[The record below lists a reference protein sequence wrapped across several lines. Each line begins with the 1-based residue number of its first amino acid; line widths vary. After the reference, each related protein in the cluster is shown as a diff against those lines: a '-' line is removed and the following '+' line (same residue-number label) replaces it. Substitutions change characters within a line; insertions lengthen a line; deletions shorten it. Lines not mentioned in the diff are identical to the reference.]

1 MSTQKPL
8 LVIHLHQVID
18 IDNHLTKYLTSKDIY
33 IKCSLG
39 NKVLKTPAIGKMGIV
54 DEKVTFQYG
63 GEQML
68 LCELLTKKNSRQVGV
83 SRISLQ
89 QIPTQ
94 QRAQPNGFRVLNSGR
109 KQIASLGITLFKTD
123 RNALATEGSNILNA
137 SIGRDGNNNENRRVS
152 IQRRMSGTAPN
163 NVYAPFTVN
172 PVGLDQQRQQ
182 RQNQPAVAMQHRP
195 SQEEV
200 NHNNNA
206 VAVRNEQQYPAET
219 YAQLRAILG
228 NISDEE
234 ANEML
239 EDFNGNVES
248 CINYYFA
255 SGQHPKV
262 VEVGPDHNNN
272 NAVAVQNEQQFPAE
286 TYAQLRAILGNISDE
301 EANKMLEDFNGNVES
316 CINYYFASGQHPKV
330 ENVLVAPVVVAPP
343 SISKPRP
350 TAPVLPNTRSAPVL
364 QTDRNANNTKAE
376 VRRRALS
383 VQKFDAG
390 ALGHLRAIVG
400 DISDRHANE
409 LLDKAGGDVER
420 AVNYYFA
427 NPEKYSGVPQQVKPT
442 VAPRQTSSMQSRA
455 REARRKPKVL
465 PRARVIRPQAA
476 PHRQVRSFLNNDI
489 KYSMAG
495 NLAPPMSP
503 SPPPV
508 VSGTYIRPSGIIGRP
523 VVQAQPM
530 APRNAFGNNNP
541 YNTGYNNNVNMYHN
555 MNATG
560 MNGRMGYMNNTSRGM
575 MNNGRMTHH
584 NNVMSMNNNNMTM
597 NNTMYNPPP
606 APQSYSGYNK
616 YRAAPGTTNF

>member
-8 LVIHLHQVID
+8 LVIHLHQIID

-137 SIGRDGNNNENRRVS
+137 SIGRDGNNNENRRAS

-182 RQNQPAVAMQHRP
+182 RRQNQPAVAMQHRP

-206 VAVRNEQQYPAET
+206 VAVRN
-219 YAQLRAILG
+219 
-228 NISDEE
+228 
-234 ANEML
+234 
-239 EDFNGNVES
+239 
-248 CINYYFA
+248 
-255 SGQHPKV
+255 K
-262 VEVGPDHNNN
+262 
-272 NAVAVQNEQQFPAE
+272 QQFPAE

-301 EANKMLEDFNGNVES
+301 EANEMLEDFNGNVES

-508 VSGTYIRPSGIIGRP
+508 VSGTYIRASGIIGRP

-530 APRNAFGNNNP
+530 AHLCSGSARFPSTHPACPPCSDLFVPRVA
-541 YNTGYNNNVNMYHN
+541 
-555 MNATG
+555 
-560 MNGRMGYMNNTSRGM
+560 
-575 MNNGRMTHH
+575 
-584 NNVMSMNNNNMTM
+584 
-597 NNTMYNPPP
+597 
-606 APQSYSGYNK
+606 
-616 YRAAPGTTNF
+616 

>member
-8 LVIHLHQVID
+8 LVIHLHQIID

-200 NHNNNA
+200 NQNNNA
-206 VAVRNEQQYPAET
+206 VAVRN
-219 YAQLRAILG
+219 
-228 NISDEE
+228 
-234 ANEML
+234 
-239 EDFNGNVES
+239 
-248 CINYYFA
+248 
-255 SGQHPKV
+255 K
-262 VEVGPDHNNN
+262 
-272 NAVAVQNEQQFPAE
+272 QQFPAE

-301 EANKMLEDFNGNVES
+301 EANEMLEDFNGNVES

-508 VSGTYIRPSGIIGRP
+508 VSGTYVRASGSIGRP

>member
-8 LVIHLHQVID
+8 LVIHLHQIID

-137 SIGRDGNNNENRRVS
+137 SIGRDGNNNENRRAS

-182 RQNQPAVAMQHRP
+182 RHQNQPAVAMQHRP

-206 VAVRNEQQYPAET
+206 VAVR
-219 YAQLRAILG
+219 
-228 NISDEE
+228 
-234 ANEML
+234 
-239 EDFNGNVES
+239 
-248 CINYYFA
+248 
-255 SGQHPKV
+255 
-262 VEVGPDHNNN
+262 
-272 NAVAVQNEQQFPAE
+272 NEQQFPAE

-455 REARRKPKVL
+455 REAR
-465 PRARVIRPQAA
+465 PRW
-476 PHRQVRSFLNNDI
+476 
-489 KYSMAG
+489 
-495 NLAPPMSP
+495 
-503 SPPPV
+503 
-508 VSGTYIRPSGIIGRP
+508 
-523 VVQAQPM
+523 
-530 APRNAFGNNNP
+530 
-541 YNTGYNNNVNMYHN
+541 
-555 MNATG
+555 
-560 MNGRMGYMNNTSRGM
+560 
-575 MNNGRMTHH
+575 
-584 NNVMSMNNNNMTM
+584 
-597 NNTMYNPPP
+597 
-606 APQSYSGYNK
+606 
-616 YRAAPGTTNF
+616 

>member
-137 SIGRDGNNNENRRVS
+137 SIGRDGSNNENRRAS

-206 VAVRNEQQYPAET
+206 VAVRN
-219 YAQLRAILG
+219 
-228 NISDEE
+228 
-234 ANEML
+234 
-239 EDFNGNVES
+239 
-248 CINYYFA
+248 
-255 SGQHPKV
+255 K
-262 VEVGPDHNNN
+262 
-272 NAVAVQNEQQFPAE
+272 QQFPAE

-301 EANKMLEDFNGNVES
+301 EANEMLEDFNGNVES

>member
-1 MSTQKPL
+1 MSTEKPL

-182 RQNQPAVAMQHRP
+182 RRQNQPAVAMQHRP

-206 VAVRNEQQYPAET
+206 VAVRNEQQFPAET

-234 ANEML
+234 ANE
-239 EDFNGNVES
+239 
-248 CINYYFA
+248 
-255 SGQHPKV
+255 
-262 VEVGPDHNNN
+262 
-272 NAVAVQNEQQFPAE
+272 
-286 TYAQLRAILGNISDE
+286 
-301 EANKMLEDFNGNVES
+301 MLEDFNGNVES

-508 VSGTYIRPSGIIGRP
+508 VSGTYIRASGIIGRP

-541 YNTGYNNNVNMYHN
+541 YNTGYNNNVNMYRN

>member
-206 VAVRNEQQYPAET
+206 VAVRNEQQFPAET

-234 ANEML
+234 ANE
-239 EDFNGNVES
+239 
-248 CINYYFA
+248 
-255 SGQHPKV
+255 
-262 VEVGPDHNNN
+262 
-272 NAVAVQNEQQFPAE
+272 
-286 TYAQLRAILGNISDE
+286 
-301 EANKMLEDFNGNVES
+301 MLEDFNGNVES

-508 VSGTYIRPSGIIGRP
+508 VSGTYIRASGIIGRP

-541 YNTGYNNNVNMYHN
+541 YNTGYNNNVNMYRN

>member
-1 MSTQKPL
+1 MSTEKPL

-137 SIGRDGNNNENRRVS
+137 SIGRDGSNNENRRAS

-206 VAVRNEQQYPAET
+206 VAVRN
-219 YAQLRAILG
+219 
-228 NISDEE
+228 
-234 ANEML
+234 
-239 EDFNGNVES
+239 
-248 CINYYFA
+248 
-255 SGQHPKV
+255 K
-262 VEVGPDHNNN
+262 
-272 NAVAVQNEQQFPAE
+272 QQFPAE

-301 EANKMLEDFNGNVES
+301 EANEMLEDFNGNVES

-508 VSGTYIRPSGIIGRP
+508 VSGTYIRASGIIGRP

-530 APRNAFGNNNP
+530 APRKAFGNNNP
-541 YNTGYNNNVNMYHN
+541 YNTGYNNNVNMYRN

>member
-206 VAVRNEQQYPAET
+206 VAVRN
-219 YAQLRAILG
+219 
-228 NISDEE
+228 
-234 ANEML
+234 
-239 EDFNGNVES
+239 
-248 CINYYFA
+248 
-255 SGQHPKV
+255 K
-262 VEVGPDHNNN
+262 
-272 NAVAVQNEQQFPAE
+272 QQFPAE

-301 EANKMLEDFNGNVES
+301 EANEMLEDFNGNVES

-508 VSGTYIRPSGIIGRP
+508 VSGTYVRASGSIGRP

-541 YNTGYNNNVNMYHN
+541 YNTGYNNNVNMYRN

>member
-182 RQNQPAVAMQHRP
+182 RRQNQPAVAMQHRP

-206 VAVRNEQQYPAET
+206 VAVRNEQQFPAET

-234 ANEML
+234 ANE
-239 EDFNGNVES
+239 
-248 CINYYFA
+248 
-255 SGQHPKV
+255 
-262 VEVGPDHNNN
+262 
-272 NAVAVQNEQQFPAE
+272 
-286 TYAQLRAILGNISDE
+286 
-301 EANKMLEDFNGNVES
+301 MLEDFNGNVES

-508 VSGTYIRPSGIIGRP
+508 VSGTYVRASGSIGRP

-541 YNTGYNNNVNMYHN
+541 YNTGYNNNVNMYRN

>member
-1 MSTQKPL
+1 MSTQKTL
-8 LVIHLHQVID
+8 LVIHLHQIID

-68 LCELLTKKNSRQVGV
+68 LCELLTKKNFRQVGV

-109 KQIASLGITLFKTD
+109 KQIGSLGITLFKTD

-137 SIGRDGNNNENRRVS
+137 SIGRDGNNTDGKRK
-152 IQRRMSGTAPN
+152 
-163 NVYAPFTVN
+163 
-172 PVGLDQQRQQ
+172 L
-182 RQNQPAVAMQHRP
+182 AVALQHRP

-200 NHNNNA
+200 DELLA
-206 VAVRNEQQYPAET
+206 ALGDEATTCPACGNIIIKNGGDNQMMCGCEAKPAGGT
-219 YAQLRAILG
+219 MEKALAGGGCGHMFDFNTGAPLG
-228 NISDEE
+228 NGSI
-234 ANEML
+234 
-239 EDFNGNVES
+239 GNP
-248 CINYYFA
+248 INDRQWKF
-255 SGQHPKV
+255 KV
-262 VEVGPDHNNN
+262 GNNDNNN
-272 NAVAVQNEQQFPAE
+272 NAIAVQNEQQFPAE
-286 TYAQLRAILGNISDE
+286 TYAQLRAVLGNISDE
-301 EANKMLEDFNGNVES
+301 EANEMLEDFNGNVES

-350 TAPVLPNTRSAPVL
+350 TAPVLPNSRSAPVL
-364 QTDRNANNTKAE
+364 QTDRNANNTKTEA
-376 VRRRALS
+376 RRRALS

-400 DISDRHANE
+400 EISDTHANE

-442 VAPRQTSSMQSRA
+442 VAPRQTSSMQRRA
-455 REARRKPKVL
+455 REARMKPKVL

-476 PHRQVRSFLNNDI
+476 PRGPVRRSFLNNDI

-495 NLAPPMSP
+495 NLAPPA
-503 SPPPV
+503 PPPV
-508 VSGTYIRPSGIIGRP
+508 VSGTYIRASGIIGRP
-523 VVQAQPM
+523 VVQAQPI
-530 APRNAFGNNNP
+530 AGVTPPRNAFGNNNP
-541 YNTGYNNNVNMYHN
+541 YNTGYNVNMYRN

-560 MNGRMGYMNNTSRGM
+560 MNGRMGYMNNNSRGM
-575 MNNGRMTHH
+575 MNNRRMTYN
-584 NNVMSMNNNNMTM
+584 NNVMSMNNNNMAM
-597 NNTMYNPPP
+597 NNTMYNPP

-616 YRAAPGTTNF
+616 YGAAPGTTNFNANGINHYGRRY

>member
-8 LVIHLHQVID
+8 LVIHLHQIID

-68 LCELLTKKNSRQVGV
+68 LCELLTKKNFRQLGV

-137 SIGRDGNNNENRRVS
+137 SIGRDGNNTDGKR
-152 IQRRMSGTAPN
+152 I
-163 NVYAPFTVN
+163 
-172 PVGLDQQRQQ
+172 L
-182 RQNQPAVAMQHRP
+182 AVALQHRP

-200 NHNNNA
+200 DDLLAALGDEATTCPACGNIIIKNGGDNQMMCGCEAKPAGGTMEKALAGGGCGHMFDFNTGAPLGNGSIGNPINDRQWKFKVGNNDNNNNA
-206 VAVRNEQQYPAET
+206 IAVQNEQQFPAET

-255 SGQHPKV
+255 SGQQPKV
-262 VEVGPDHNNN
+262 
-272 NAVAVQNEQQFPAE
+272 
-286 TYAQLRAILGNISDE
+286 
-301 EANKMLEDFNGNVES
+301 K
-316 CINYYFASGQHPKV
+316 
-330 ENVLVAPVVVAPP
+330 NVLVAPVVAAPP

-350 TAPVLPNTRSAPVL
+350 TAPVLPNSRSAPVL
-364 QTDRNANNTKAE
+364 QTDRNANNTKTEA
-376 VRRRALS
+376 RRRALS

-400 DISDRHANE
+400 EISDTHANE

-442 VAPRQTSSMQSRA
+442 VARRQTSSMQRRA
-455 REARRKPKVL
+455 REARMKPKVL

-476 PHRQVRSFLNNDI
+476 PRGPVRRSFLNNDI

-495 NLAPPMSP
+495 NLAPPA
-503 SPPPV
+503 PPPV
-508 VSGTYIRPSGIIGRP
+508 VSGTYVNASGSIGKT
-523 VVQAQPM
+523 VVQAQPI
-530 APRNAFGNNNP
+530 AGVTPPRNAFGNNNP
-541 YNTGYNNNVNMYHN
+541 YNNNNVNMYRN

-560 MNGRMGYMNNTSRGM
+560 MNGRMGYMNNNSRGM
-575 MNNGRMTHH
+575 MNNRRMTYN
-584 NNVMSMNNNNMTM
+584 NNVMSMNNNNMAM
-597 NNTMYNPPP
+597 NYTMYNPP

-616 YRAAPGTTNF
+616 YGTAPGTTNFNANGINHYGRRY

>member
-1 MSTQKPL
+1 M
-8 LVIHLHQVID
+8 
-18 IDNHLTKYLTSKDIY
+18 
-33 IKCSLG
+33 
-39 NKVLKTPAIGKMGIV
+39 KTPAIGKLGIV

-68 LCELLTKKNSRQVGV
+68 LCELLAKKNSRQVGV

-137 SIGRDGNNNENRRVS
+137 SIGRDGSNNENRRAS

-206 VAVRNEQQYPAET
+206 VAVRN
-219 YAQLRAILG
+219 
-228 NISDEE
+228 
-234 ANEML
+234 
-239 EDFNGNVES
+239 
-248 CINYYFA
+248 
-255 SGQHPKV
+255 K
-262 VEVGPDHNNN
+262 
-272 NAVAVQNEQQFPAE
+272 QQFPAE

-400 DISDRHANE
+400 DISDEFDDVDDLYTKLDNSNYIFEGKTTLKDFCKILKLEDDEFENE
-409 LLDKAGGDVER
+409 KGEAETLAGLILEVHGL
-420 AVNYYFA
+420 F
-427 NPEKYSGVPQQVKPT
+427 
-442 VAPRQTSSMQSRA
+442 PRQGQTIPCKNFTFKINNLEKKRI
-455 REARRKPKVL
+455 K
-465 PRARVIRPQAA
+465 
-476 PHRQVRSFLNNDI
+476 QVHVKLN
-489 KYSMAG
+489 
-495 NLAPPMSP
+495 
-503 SPPPV
+503 
-508 VSGTYIRPSGIIGRP
+508 
-523 VVQAQPM
+523 
-530 APRNAFGNNNP
+530 
-541 YNTGYNNNVNMYHN
+541 
-555 MNATG
+555 
-560 MNGRMGYMNNTSRGM
+560 
-575 MNNGRMTHH
+575 
-584 NNVMSMNNNNMTM
+584 
-597 NNTMYNPPP
+597 
-606 APQSYSGYNK
+606 
-616 YRAAPGTTNF
+616 

>member
-206 VAVRNEQQYPAET
+206 VAVRNEQQFPAET

-234 ANEML
+234 ANE
-239 EDFNGNVES
+239 
-248 CINYYFA
+248 
-255 SGQHPKV
+255 
-262 VEVGPDHNNN
+262 
-272 NAVAVQNEQQFPAE
+272 
-286 TYAQLRAILGNISDE
+286 
-301 EANKMLEDFNGNVES
+301 MLEDFNGNVES

-508 VSGTYIRPSGIIGRP
+508 VSGTYVRASGSIGRP

-541 YNTGYNNNVNMYHN
+541 YNTGYNNNVNMYRN

>member
-1 MSTQKPL
+1 
-8 LVIHLHQVID
+8 LHQIID

-137 SIGRDGNNNENRRVS
+137 SIGRDGNNNENRRAS

-182 RQNQPAVAMQHRP
+182 RRQNQPAVAMQHRP

-206 VAVRNEQQYPAET
+206 VAVRNEQQFPAET

-234 ANEML
+234 ANE
-239 EDFNGNVES
+239 
-248 CINYYFA
+248 
-255 SGQHPKV
+255 
-262 VEVGPDHNNN
+262 
-272 NAVAVQNEQQFPAE
+272 
-286 TYAQLRAILGNISDE
+286 
-301 EANKMLEDFNGNVES
+301 MLEDFNGNVES

-508 VSGTYIRPSGIIGRP
+508 VSGTYVRASGSIGRP

>member
-1 MSTQKPL
+1 MSTEKPL

-137 SIGRDGNNNENRRVS
+137 SIGRDGSNNENRRAS
-152 IQRRMSGTAPN
+152 IQRRMSRTAPN

-206 VAVRNEQQYPAET
+206 VAVRN
-219 YAQLRAILG
+219 
-228 NISDEE
+228 
-234 ANEML
+234 
-239 EDFNGNVES
+239 
-248 CINYYFA
+248 
-255 SGQHPKV
+255 K
-262 VEVGPDHNNN
+262 
-272 NAVAVQNEQQFPAE
+272 QQFPAE

-508 VSGTYIRPSGIIGRP
+508 VSGTYIRASGIIGRP

-541 YNTGYNNNVNMYHN
+541 YNTGYNNNVNMYRN